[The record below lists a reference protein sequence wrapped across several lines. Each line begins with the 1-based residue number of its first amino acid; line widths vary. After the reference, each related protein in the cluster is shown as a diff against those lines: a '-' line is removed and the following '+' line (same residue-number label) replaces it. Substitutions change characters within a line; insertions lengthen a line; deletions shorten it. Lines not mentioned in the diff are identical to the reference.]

1 MGPVVGQV
9 LGHYRILEEIGA
21 GGMGVV
27 YRAHDVRLD
36 RDVALKLLPLGA
48 LGDERARRRL
58 REEAV
63 ALARLNYTNIA
74 TIHDF
79 DSQGALDFLVMEHV
93 VGVTLADKLAGRPL
107 PESELLALAEQIT
120 KPLQEAHEHGVIHR
134 DLKPG
139 NIIVTVKGQL
149 KLRTLVWRNCSP
161 PADLDRPRRLHHSTS

>member
-1 MGPVVGQV
+1 
-9 LGHYRILEEIGA
+9 
-21 GGMGVV
+21 
-27 YRAHDVRLD
+27 
-36 RDVALKLLPLGA
+36 
-48 LGDERARRRL
+48 
-58 REEAV
+58 
-63 ALARLNYTNIA
+63 
-74 TIHDF
+74 
-79 DSQGALDFLVMEHV
+79 MEHV

-161 PADLDRPRRLHHSTS
+161 PADLDRPRLHHSTS